1 MTENTRRKMRGLLR
15 FAFLFF
21 LFATAAIAQTSRV
34 GATIEGTV
42 ADASGSSVAGATVR
56 IREESTSMTRIVRT
70 DSQGLFRAT
79 DLPVGIYD
87 VRAEQAG
94 FAPYVQ
100 TSLQLELGADIHLDI
115 VLAPASAKTTVTV
128 TAQPSALEPTETS
141 ITSVVDRERIEELP
155 VESRNALDFVL
166 IEPAVA
172 ESSQGHGSPHT
183 ALADSGFT
191 FGGLRARSN
200 SISIDG
206 LDNNDEFTG
215 SSRTELSP
223 EIVQEYQVVHNGL
236 SAEFGGASGGSINV
250 VTRTGSNVIHGDA
263 FIFLQ
268 DSSLNARDP
277 FESDSAK
284 PNFRRFRAGFSIGGP
299 IVKNRT
305 FYYTAFEQEHNR
317 GQNGSN
323 IDPAVASAVN
333 SFLATGAFPG
343 LATRH
348 ITTGFF
354 PIARAETEASGKFDD
369 QISSRNSLMLRY
381 AFTNNHEPGDGFNSG
396 GLQDASARGS
406 SFIADNALAGS
417 LVSTYGSNA
426 VGDLR
431 FEAATRHEV
440 LRTNDATGPGID
452 IVGLA
457 DFGRPYEGNSA
468 RRENHYQLT
477 YTYARSRGHH
487 LWKTGATINRVRER
501 ANISDGFGGL
511 YLFGSLANF
520 LSAQP
525 DFFVQGFGSPSTN
538 YAVTS
543 YGGFV
548 QDHWSASRHLT
559 FDAGLRYDFEHL
571 PVSFN
576 EDTNNFSPRL
586 GVAYSP
592 SARWVV
598 RAGYGIF
605 FDRQVLANLNRAVE
619 ENGVNAFAQV
629 ADGAAAANI
638 FQSAAGGAPSS
649 PVAGIAPS
657 IFRPDPRL
665 ATPYSQ
671 QASLGA
677 QYLIAHNLTASVDYL
692 FVRGVKLSRTRNINL
707 LPPVMLTVQNAA
719 SLGIPNPSP
728 QQLGREV
735 FGPGRA
741 DPQFNDVYQLED
753 SASST
758 YNGVTLSLNRRMAN
772 ELEFLGSYTFS
783 RTFDDASDFPEQP
796 QNPFNVAAERALS
809 LQNQSQRFVFDA
821 LWDLP
826 IGPDE
831 DAPHA
836 VSGQTSTWFDRAFE
850 HIEVAPIL
858 TLGTGRPVNPLV
870 GLDASRGN
878 AFPLA
883 DRPLGFGRNSLQ
895 TANLESLDFRVLKY
909 FPFGEY
915 AHLDLVAEAFNL
927 FNHPNVAE
935 INPYFGSG
943 AVPLSGFGAPV
954 EGLTARRVEFSIDFE
969 Y

>member
-1 MTENTRRKMRGLLR
+1 MSFM
-15 FAFLFF
+15 FA
-21 LFATAAIAQTSRV
+21 AAAVAQTSRV
-34 GATIEGTV
+34 GGTIEGRVT
-42 ADASGSSVAGATVR
+42 DNSGGSIAGATVR
-56 IREESTSMTRIVRT
+56 IREASTNITRIVHT
-70 DSQGLFRAT
+70 DSHGLFRAT
-79 DLPVGIYD
+79 DFPVGIYEL
-87 VRAEQAG
+87 RAEESG
-94 FAPYVQ
+94 FAPYLQ
-100 TSLQLELGADIHLDI
+100 TGLQIELGADVHLDI
-115 VLAPASAKTTVTV
+115 ALAPASARTTVTV

-166 IEPAVA
+166 IEPAVV

-223 EIVQEYQVVHNGL
+223 EIVQEYQVVHNDL

-277 FESDSAK
+277 FEADSAK
-284 PNFRRFRAGFSIGGP
+284 PNFRRFRAGFAIGGP
-299 IVKNRT
+299 IIKNRT

-317 GQNGSN
+317 GQNGSD
-323 IDPAVASAVN
+323 IGTATASAVN
-333 SFLATGAFPG
+333 NFLATGAFPG
-343 LATRH
+343 LTTRR

-354 PIARAETEASGKFDD
+354 PIARAETEASGKLDH
-369 QISSRNSLMLRY
+369 QLTLQNSLMLRY
-381 AFTNNHEPGDGFNSG
+381 AFTNNHEPGDGFNTG

-440 LRTNDATGPGID
+440 LRTNDAVGPGIS

-457 DFGRPYEGNSA
+457 DFGRPYQGNSA
-468 RRENHYQLT
+468 RRENHYQVT

-501 ANISDGFGGL
+501 ATVRDGFGGL
-511 YLFGSLANF
+511 YLFGSLADF

-525 DFFVQGFGSPSTN
+525 DFFIEGFGNPSTN
-538 YAVTS
+538 LSVTS
-543 YGGFV
+543 YGGFL

-559 FDAGLRYDFEHL
+559 FDLGLRYDFEHL
-571 PVSFN
+571 PAGFN
-576 EDTNNFSPRL
+576 EDTNNFSPRI

-592 SARWVV
+592 SARWVM

-605 FDRQVLANLNRAVE
+605 FDRDVLANLNRAVE

-629 ADGAAAANI
+629 ADGNVAANI
-638 FQSAAGGAPSS
+638 FQSSAGGAPPS

-657 IFRPDPRL
+657 IFRADPRL

-677 QYLIAHNLTASVDYL
+677 QYLIAHNFTASADYL
-692 FVRGVKLSRTRNINL
+692 FVRGAKLSRTRNINL
-707 LPPVMLTVQNAA
+707 LPPLILTAQNAA

-735 FGPGRA
+735 FGSGRV
-741 DPQFNDVYQLED
+741 DPPFNDIYQLED

-758 YNGVTLSLNRRMAN
+758 YNGVTLSLNRSMAN
-772 ELEFLGSYTFS
+772 ELEFLASYTFS
-783 RTFDDASDFPEQP
+783 KTFDDASDFPEQP
-796 QNPFNVAAERALS
+796 QNPFHVAAERAVS

-826 IGPDE
+826 IGTDE
-831 DAPHA
+831 DDPHPA
-836 VSGQTSTWFDRAFE
+836 ANQNPSWLDRVFG

-870 GLDASRGN
+870 GLDVSRSN

-883 DRPLGFGRNSLQ
+883 DRPLNFGRNSLQ
-895 TANLESLDFRVLKY
+895 TGNLESLDFRVLKY

-943 AVPLSGFGAPV
+943 ALPLPGFGTPI